1 MDGATDE
8 PLRLQSET
16 NREIRDH
23 SAGARERRRSALL
36 WIALGAAVLAFAVY
50 EAVTHRAPASRAAS
64 PRSVGAVPIAV
75 GTAVARS
82 ASLPIYLN
90 GIGSVE
96 AMATVTVK
104 SRVDGQLLR
113 IDVREGQL
121 VRRGQ
126 LLGEI
131 DPRPFQV
138 QLEQAEGQM
147 ARDRA
152 QLENAQRDLD
162 RYRTL
167 IDQDAVTRQQLDTQV
182 ATVAQLN
189 GSVEADRGTV
199 DSAKLQLDYCKITAP
214 IDGRVG
220 LRLID
225 PGNIVHATDTT
236 GLFVVTQVEPIAV
249 VFTIPE
255 DSLPRVVDRTRNG
268 GPLDVDAFNRDGTVR
283 LARGRLLTIDN
294 QIDPTTGTVKLKA
307 LFDNKDQAL
316 FPNQFVNAR
325 LLVETERNQVIV
337 PAAAVRRGPQSTYVY
352 VVKDRKAHSQNVSV
366 AFVQGNDAAIAKG
379 VSAGDTVIVDGVDE
393 LRDGSV
399 VQARDSGAAAAPAGA
414 DVR

>member
-1 MDGATDE
+1 MAS
-8 PLRLQSET
+8 L
-16 NREIRDH
+16 
-23 SAGARERRRSALL
+23 A
-36 WIALGAAVLAFAVY
+36 IALVAGGY
-50 EAVTHRAPASRAAS
+50 EVVTHRTPAARPASSRSAS
-64 PRSVGAVPIAV
+64 GAPIVVA
-75 GTAVARS
+75 TAVARS

-90 GIGSVE
+90 GLGSVE

-113 IDVREGQL
+113 IDVKEGQL
-121 VRRGQ
+121 VKHGQ

-147 ARDRA
+147 ARDQA
-152 QLENAQRDLD
+152 QLENAKRDLD
-162 RYRTL
+162 RYQTL

-182 ATVAQLN
+182 ATVAQLE
-189 GSVEADRGTV
+189 GSIKADQGAV
-199 DSAKLQLDYCKITAP
+199 DSAKLQLDYCRITAP

-225 PGNIVHATDTT
+225 PGNMVHATDTT

-255 DSLPRVVDRTRNG
+255 DSLPGVVDRTRRGATLN
-268 GPLDVDAFNRDGTVR
+268 VDAFNRDGTAR
-283 LARGRLLTIDN
+283 LAGGRLLTVDN

-325 LLVETERNQVIV
+325 LLLDTERNQVIV
-337 PAAAVRRGPQSTYVY
+337 PAAAIRRGPQNTFVY
-352 VVKDRKAHSQNVSV
+352 VVKDRTAHSQNVSV
-366 AFVQGNDAAIAKG
+366 GLVQGSDAAIAKG
-379 VSAGDTVIVDGVDE
+379 LSAGDTVIVDGIDE
-393 LRDGSV
+393 LRDGST
-399 VQARDSGAAAAPAGA
+399 VQAHDAGA
-414 DVR
+414 GSQAPSTNAR